1 MVPAKIPY
9 WQHKQL
15 SSRQLFESTLAPLP
29 RTPLDNGAMAHT
41 ATGSATELSQPGLD
55 ELTSE
60 QAGMASEYLLK
71 VVEPKVIPYEY
82 KWNGKDIQT
91 KKSYA
96 RCFPRIQRSTV
107 LASLRS

>member
-1 MVPAKIPY
+1 MVPAQAAQQQTTFRK
-9 WQHKQL
+9 H
-15 SSRQLFESTLAPLP
+15 TCPLP
-29 RTPLDNGAMAHT
+29 RTPLDDGAMAHT

-60 QAGMASEYLLK
+60 QAGMASEHLLK

-96 RCFPRIQRSTV
+96 RCCPRIQRSTV